1 MELFDTKKVQKY
13 APNDSDFLNKS
24 LSLFRA
30 ELVNFIS
37 SFEQANLSEDLTELK
52 LRIHKIK
59 PSCEL
64 FDLPQIILQDLN
76 EIYHFDVNAK
86 IEKKEI
92 SEKLSSILIFFSKL
106 ILEIN
111 NFLAK

>member
-13 APNDSDFLNKS
+13 APNDADFLNKS
-24 LSLFRA
+24 LSLFKT
-30 ELVNFIS
+30 ELINFIA
-37 SFEQANLSEDLTELK
+37 SFEKANLSEDLSELK

-64 FDLPQIILQDLN
+64 FDLPQDILQDLN
-76 EIYHFDVNAK
+76 EIYHYDQS
-86 IEKKEI
+86 EKLVEKEI
-92 SEKLSSILIFFSKL
+92 SEKLSFILNFFSKL

-111 NFLAK
+111 NFLSK